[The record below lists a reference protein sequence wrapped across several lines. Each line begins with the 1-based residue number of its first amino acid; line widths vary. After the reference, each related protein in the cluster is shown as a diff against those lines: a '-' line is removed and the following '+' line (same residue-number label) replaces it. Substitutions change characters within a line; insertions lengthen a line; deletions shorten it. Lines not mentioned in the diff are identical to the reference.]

1 MLTKRKVNCGAK
13 LVVLLT
19 GCLLS
24 ASAFQ
29 SPAAQGCTGFLL
41 RSLGDS
47 EFLSRPPWKRQCQT
61 TPFRGLL
68 SATRGGGTAEDSIE
82 ETKTLPTNKSVS
94 QLVSLF
100 WQMASPYYQES
111 KTGRRLFWGVIGL
124 TLLNSGVSV
133 AFSYL
138 GKDFWNALSSKDV
151 EAFYGVLKQ
160 YVPALLIGA
169 PVATYYKFQRA
180 QLAVSWR
187 EWMTDRTLQ
196 IYASERIYYA
206 LERGREIDN
215 PDQRIAEDVNSFT
228 GYSLQLFITIVTS
241 IIDVVSFS
249 FILYSIYPQLFG
261 AIIVYSAFG
270 TVVTAWIGKSLVQLQ
285 FQQLQKEG
293 KWIYRCP
300 RVRRSVYG

>member
-1 MLTKRKVNCGAK
+1 MLPA
-13 LVVLLT
+13 VLLT
-19 GCLLS
+19 ACLLS
-24 ASAFQ
+24 TSAFS
-29 SPAAQGCTGFLL
+29 SPAAPRSTALL
-41 RSLGDS
+41 GRSLRDS
-47 EFLSRPPWKRQCQT
+47 KFLPKPHVQHKSRPISFHR
-61 TPFRGLL
+61 LHVL
-68 SATRGGGTAEDSIE
+68 SSTRGGSDE
-82 ETKTLPTNKSVS
+82 EVEKEKALPTNKTVS
-94 QLVSLF
+94 QLISLF

-111 KTGRRLFWGVIGL
+111 KSGRWLFWGVIGL
-124 TLLNSGVSV
+124 TLVNSGVSV

-160 YVPALLIGA
+160 YVPALLVGA

-196 IYASERIYYA
+196 IYASQRMYYA
-206 LERGREIDN
+206 LERGQEIDN

-241 IIDVVSFS
+241 IIDLVSFS

-261 AIIVYSAFG
+261 AIIIYSAFG
-270 TVVTAWIGKSLVQLQ
+270 TVVSVWIGKSLVRLQ

-293 KWIYRCP
+293 KRPGSWDI
-300 RVRRSVYG
+300 SSIHG

>member
-1 MLTKRKVNCGAK
+1 MISH
-13 LVVLLT
+13 LVVVLIFHPT
-19 GCLLS
+19 HHVRVTKAASSRQPTSGSFDCLPPVNLGFSIACCYKRERVFVPIFERIQIS
-24 ASAFQ
+24 AQ
-29 SPAAQGCTGFLL
+29 AAGA
-41 RSLGDS
+41 D
-47 EFLSRPPWKRQCQT
+47 E
-61 TPFRGLL
+61 
-68 SATRGGGTAEDSIE
+68 EIE
-82 ETKTLPTNKSVS
+82 KEKVLPTNKTVS

-111 KTGRRLFWGVIGL
+111 KTGRWLFWGVIGL
-124 TLLNSGVSV
+124 TLINSGVSV

-160 YVPALLIGA
+160 YVPALLVGA

-196 IYASERIYYA
+196 IYASQRIYYA
-206 LERGREIDN
+206 LERGQEIDN

-241 IIDVVSFS
+241 IIDLVSFS

-261 AIIVYSAFG
+261 AIIIYSAFG
-270 TVVTAWIGKSLVQLQ
+270 TFVTAWIGKSLVRLQ

-293 KWIYRCP
+293 
-300 RVRRSVYG
+300 RRACSRNA